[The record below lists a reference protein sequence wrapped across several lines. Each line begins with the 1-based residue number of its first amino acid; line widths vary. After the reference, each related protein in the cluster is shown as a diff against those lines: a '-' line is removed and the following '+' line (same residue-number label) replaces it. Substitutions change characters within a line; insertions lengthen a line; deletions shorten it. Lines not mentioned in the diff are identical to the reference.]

1 MPLLACIAL
10 LLGAGDDVGE
20 ARKHFE
26 AGRALYSVNRFA
38 DAQSEFEAGY
48 ALAPRPLFLFNIA
61 QAARR
66 VAETTGSRPTMVKA
80 QARYREYLEHA
91 KTTDPERDES
101 LKQLAAIHAWLAA
114 HPPEAGRPADAPTS
128 EPDPRAEAPV
138 SAPAPV
144 AATSTVSSPPP
155 VEQPGFFSQHPWVIA
170 VAAAVVVAGAGAG
183 AYFGIRAS
191 NGGCP
196 TASIGCLDARPR

>member
-1 MPLLACIAL
+1 MLLLCISL

-66 VAETTGSRPTMVKA
+66 VAETTGSRPTMLKA

-91 KTTDPERDES
+91 KTADPERDES
-101 LKQLAAIHAWLAA
+101 LKQLTAIDAWLAA
-114 HPPEAGRPADAPTS
+114 HPAEAERPADAPTA
-128 EPDPRAEAPV
+128 EPVAVAPV
-138 SAPAPV
+138 SEPAPV
-144 AATSTVSSPPP
+144 AATSPAVTQPAA
-155 VEQPGFFSQHPWVIA
+155 EQPGFFSQHPWVIA
-170 VAAAVVVAGAGAG
+170 VAAAVVVAGAGVG
-183 AYFGIRAS
+183 TYFGVRAA